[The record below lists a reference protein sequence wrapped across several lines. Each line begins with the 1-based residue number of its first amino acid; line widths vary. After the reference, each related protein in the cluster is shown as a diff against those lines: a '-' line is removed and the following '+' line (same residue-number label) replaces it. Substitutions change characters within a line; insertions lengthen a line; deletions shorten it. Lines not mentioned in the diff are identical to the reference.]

1 MSPFGFISLRI
12 AWPDASSEQLR
23 PLHPRSLLIVL
34 LLAKLLLIAPM
45 ASDAGPGVLRQI
57 IGPGQAWADESGE
70 SEGGDGAEGDE
81 DGGAETGNDGDSTGG
96 IGFGLSV
103 SAFLSALQSHGEVAA
118 SHKSNGT
125 LSVTYSDGWTE
136 QVVGKTY
143 QLLDRR
149 SRTVVARPARAS
161 DRARLNAA
169 IQR

>member
-12 AWPDASSEQLR
+12 AWLAASIEQLR
-23 PLHPRSLLIVL
+23 PLNPRSLLIVL

-70 SEGGDGAEGDE
+70 SEGDDGAEGDE
-81 DGGAETGNDGDSTGG
+81 YGGAETGNDGDSTGG
-96 IGFGLSV
+96 FGFGLSV
-103 SAFLSALQSHGEVAA
+103 SAFLSALQSHGKVAA
-118 SHKSNGT
+118 SHKLNGT

-136 QVVGKTY
+136 QVVGRTY
-143 QLLDRR
+143 RLLDRR
-149 SRTVVARPARAS
+149 SRMVVARPARAS